1 MANNLTSN
9 PLRCDTA
16 ATVIDATTSPEGE
29 FVNSMQWVDD
39 TGAAGGVIANA
50 DDLSMT
56 VNGVTIGLVCTLAA
70 SAAGAIIWSVTFPQP
85 MRVYSL
91 VVATIEGGTL
101 LVWKA

>member
-1 MANNLTSN
+1 MANDLTSN

-16 ATVIDATTSPEGE
+16 ATVISESAG
-29 FVNSMQWVDD
+29 VLVQAMQWVDD

-56 VNGVTIGLVCTLAA
+56 INNVTVGLVATLAA
-70 SAAGAIIWSVTFPQP
+70 GVSGATVWSVTFPQP
-85 MRVYSL
+85 MLIYKL